1 MKNSSAVENQ
11 IVYESHGDL
20 FPKSN
25 SLINSKYKAS
35 LMEQKLFNIV
45 LSRLQH
51 RQFEDEGEI
60 GGLVCTLKAS
70 ELKNMLGVTG
80 GSFYTQLKTAAA
92 SMTSTTIGYVN
103 DEIEAFKYMSVITS
117 AEYKKGLFTVKFNYE
132 LKKYL
137 INEAPFTVLDL
148 PIILSYRSVYSL
160 RLHEI
165 LLSKC
170 YKKKRPGVSH
180 YTKRDSTEG
189 KFKIDIGISEL
200 KLSLGVVNADSKAVK
215 AILVDS
221 AYPDYDKAV
230 ERASEKSFKDW
241 YEFRRGVIDV
251 AVKEINEVE
260 NGTYVTYEA
269 NKAGQ
274 GGKVYSITFF
284 VELGNKNVDNKN
296 VEQSEP
302 GHSKKSNEI
311 NEEKEFEVHCNVKA
325 MIEENLSF
333 KDIKAICKASNYDI
347 EKIRNAY
354 NIAQETPNITNLV
367 GFMIKAIQEG
377 YTVPVKKKGRPKKNK
392 FNNFDERQYNF
403 DDLEKG
409 ILNAQR

>member
-200 KLSLGVVNADSKAVK
+200 KLSLGVVNADSKA
-215 AILVDS
+215 
-221 AYPDYDKAV
+221 
-230 ERASEKSFKDW
+230 
-241 YEFRRGVIDV
+241 
-251 AVKEINEVE
+251 
-260 NGTYVTYEA
+260 
-269 NKAGQ
+269 
-274 GGKVYSITFF
+274 
-284 VELGNKNVDNKN
+284 
-296 VEQSEP
+296 
-302 GHSKKSNEI
+302 
-311 NEEKEFEVHCNVKA
+311 
-325 MIEENLSF
+325 
-333 KDIKAICKASNYDI
+333 
-347 EKIRNAY
+347 
-354 NIAQETPNITNLV
+354 
-367 GFMIKAIQEG
+367 
-377 YTVPVKKKGRPKKNK
+377 
-392 FNNFDERQYNF
+392 
-403 DDLEKG
+403 
-409 ILNAQR
+409 

>member
-1 MKNSSAVENQ
+1 MKNSSVTEQ
-11 IVYESHGDL
+11 IIYETHTDL

-35 LMEQKLFNIV
+35 LLEQKLFNIV

-51 RQFEDEGEI
+51 RQFEDEGET

-103 DEIEAFKYMSVITS
+103 DEIEAFKYMSIITS
-117 AEYKKGLFTVKFNYE
+117 AEYNKGYFTVKFNYD

-137 INEAPFTVLDL
+137 INETPFTVLDL

-170 YKKKRPGVSH
+170 YKKKRSGVSK
-180 YTKRDSTEG
+180 YTKKDATEG
-189 KFKIDIGISEL
+189 KFKIEIGISEL

-215 AILVDS
+215 SILIDS
-221 AYPDYDKAV
+221 ATPDYDKAV
-230 ERASEKSFKDW
+230 EKASEKSFKDW
-241 YEFRRGVIDV
+241 YEFRRCVIDV
-251 AVKEINEVE
+251 AVNEINEVD
-260 NGTYVTYEA
+260 NGTYVTYEP

-274 GGKVYSITFF
+274 GGKVYSITFYI
-284 VELGNKNVDNKN
+284 ELGDKNKENKNSEHHDSGKIKN
-296 VEQSEP
+296 DTT
-302 GHSKKSNEI
+302 EI
-311 NEEKEFEVHCNVKA
+311 NEEKEFEVHYAVKSL
-325 MIEENLSF
+325 IKEELSF
-333 KDIKAICKASNYDI
+333 NDIKAICKAANYDT
-347 EKIRNAY
+347 EKIKNAY
-354 NIAQETPNITNLV
+354 AIACETSNISNLV

-377 YTVPVKKKGRPKKNK
+377 YSAPVKKRGRKKKNK
-392 FNNFDERQYNF
+392 FNNFEERQYNF
-403 DDLEKG
+403 DDFEKQ
-409 ILNAQR
+409 ILNQN

>member
-180 YTKRDSTEG
+180 YPKRDSTEG

-251 AVKEINEVE
+251 AVKEINEVD
-260 NGTYVTYEA
+260 NGTYVTDEA
-269 NKAGQ
+269 KKSGQ
-274 GGKVYSITFF
+274 GGKV
-284 VELGNKNVDNKN
+284 
-296 VEQSEP
+296 
-302 GHSKKSNEI
+302 
-311 NEEKEFEVHCNVKA
+311 
-325 MIEENLSF
+325 
-333 KDIKAICKASNYDI
+333 
-347 EKIRNAY
+347 
-354 NIAQETPNITNLV
+354 
-367 GFMIKAIQEG
+367 
-377 YTVPVKKKGRPKKNK
+377 
-392 FNNFDERQYNF
+392 
-403 DDLEKG
+403 
-409 ILNAQR
+409 

>member
-251 AVKEINEVE
+251 AVKEINEVD

-302 GHSKKSNEI
+302 GRSKKSNEI
-311 NEEKEFEVHCNVKA
+311 NEE
-325 MIEENLSF
+325 
-333 KDIKAICKASNYDI
+333 
-347 EKIRNAY
+347 
-354 NIAQETPNITNLV
+354 
-367 GFMIKAIQEG
+367 
-377 YTVPVKKKGRPKKNK
+377 
-392 FNNFDERQYNF
+392 
-403 DDLEKG
+403 
-409 ILNAQR
+409 

>member
-1 MKNSSAVENQ
+1 
-11 IVYESHGDL
+11 
-20 FPKSN
+20 
-25 SLINSKYKAS
+25 
-35 LMEQKLFNIV
+35 
-45 LSRLQH
+45 
-51 RQFEDEGEI
+51 
-60 GGLVCTLKAS
+60 
-70 ELKNMLGVTG
+70 MLGVTG

-117 AEYKKGLFTVKFNYE
+117 AEYKKGLFTVKFNYD

-251 AVKEINEVE
+251 AVKEINEVD
-260 NGTYVTYEA
+260 NGTYVKMLTIKML
-269 NKAGQ
+269 NK
-274 GGKVYSITFF
+274 VNLD
-284 VELGNKNVDNKN
+284 VLKNRMK
-296 VEQSEP
+296 
-302 GHSKKSNEI
+302 
-311 NEEKEFEVHCNVKA
+311 
-325 MIEENLSF
+325 
-333 KDIKAICKASNYDI
+333 
-347 EKIRNAY
+347 
-354 NIAQETPNITNLV
+354 
-367 GFMIKAIQEG
+367 
-377 YTVPVKKKGRPKKNK
+377 
-392 FNNFDERQYNF
+392 
-403 DDLEKG
+403 
-409 ILNAQR
+409 

>member
-251 AVKEINEVE
+251 AVKEINEVD

-269 NKAGQ
+269 NTAGH
-274 GGKVYSITFF
+274 GGKV
-284 VELGNKNVDNKN
+284 
-296 VEQSEP
+296 
-302 GHSKKSNEI
+302 
-311 NEEKEFEVHCNVKA
+311 
-325 MIEENLSF
+325 
-333 KDIKAICKASNYDI
+333 
-347 EKIRNAY
+347 
-354 NIAQETPNITNLV
+354 
-367 GFMIKAIQEG
+367 
-377 YTVPVKKKGRPKKNK
+377 
-392 FNNFDERQYNF
+392 
-403 DDLEKG
+403 
-409 ILNAQR
+409 

>member
-51 RQFEDEGEI
+51 RQFEDVGEI

-251 AVKEINEVE
+251 AVKEINEVD

-284 VELGNKNVDNKN
+284 V
-296 VEQSEP
+296 
-302 GHSKKSNEI
+302 
-311 NEEKEFEVHCNVKA
+311 
-325 MIEENLSF
+325 
-333 KDIKAICKASNYDI
+333 
-347 EKIRNAY
+347 
-354 NIAQETPNITNLV
+354 
-367 GFMIKAIQEG
+367 
-377 YTVPVKKKGRPKKNK
+377 
-392 FNNFDERQYNF
+392 
-403 DDLEKG
+403 
-409 ILNAQR
+409 

>member
-1 MKNSSAVENQ
+1 MKNSSVAENQ
-11 IVYESHGDL
+11 VVYESHGDL

-51 RQFEDEGEI
+51 REFEDEGET

-70 ELKNMLGVTG
+70 ELKKMLGVTG

-117 AEYKKGLFTVKFNYE
+117 AEYKKGLFTVKFNYD

-137 INEAPFTVLDL
+137 VNDASFTVLDL
-148 PIILSYRSVYSL
+148 PIILSYRSVYAL

-170 YKKKRPGVSH
+170 YKKKRPGVAR
-180 YTKRDSTEG
+180 YIKKDSTEG
-189 KFKIDIGISEL
+189 KFRIEIGIAEL

-230 ERASEKSFKDW
+230 EKASEKSFKDW

-260 NGTYVTYEA
+260 NGTHVTYEP
-269 NKAGQ
+269 NKSGQ
-274 GGKVYSITFF
+274 GGKVYSITFY
-284 VELGNKNVDNKN
+284 VELKKET
-296 VEQSEP
+296 EQQDTER
-302 GHSKKSNEI
+302 SKDTNEI
-311 NEEKEFEVHCNVKA
+311 SEEKEFEVHCDVKA
-325 MIEENLSF
+325 MINEPLSL
-333 KDIKAICKASNYDI
+333 KDIKAICKAADYDI
-347 EKIRNAY
+347 EKIKNAY
-354 NIAQETPNITNLV
+354 NVAQETNNITNLV
-367 GFMIKAIQEG
+367 GFMIKAIQEE
-377 YTVPVKKKGRPKKNK
+377 YSAPVKKKGRPKKNK
-392 FNNFDERQYNF
+392 FSNFDERQYDF
-403 DDLEKG
+403 EDYEKLL
-409 ILNAQR
+409 LNK